1 MASIM
6 VDSTTRMLDKWS
18 TLINSGRPEIDIE
31 REITTT
37 AGEIIAKTS
46 CGVSN
51 ESGRN
56 VFHKLRELQMTLFQ
70 TNRFVGVPY
79 SKFLCPK
86 KALEA
91 KRLGKEIDRL
101 FLSIITDR
109 QKTIKEQPASNDL
122 LGLLLQGSRV
132 DGRPVKTLTPRELV
146 DECKTFFFGGHE
158 TTALAITWTLLLL
171 AIHPDWQNQLR
182 DEIREVVED
191 KEIDV
196 SKLAGLKKVTL
207 YVLLPHTICWF
218 WLYMSC
224 EIML

>member
-1 MASIM
+1 M

-31 REITTT
+31 REITAT

-46 CGVSN
+46 CGVSY
-51 ESGRN
+51 ESGEN
-56 VFHKLRELQMTLFQ
+56 VFHKLRELQMTLFK

-91 KRLGKEIDRL
+91 KRLGKEIDGL

-109 QKTIKEQPASNDL
+109 KKSIEENPEASHDL
-122 LGLLLQGSRV
+122 LGLLLQGSHA
-132 DGRPVKTLTPRELV
+132 DGRKGKMLTPRELV

-171 AIHPDWQNQLR
+171 AVNQDWQDTLR
-182 DEIREVVED
+182 AEIREVFGD

-196 SKLAGLKKVTL
+196 TRLAGLKKVI
-207 YVLLPHTICWF
+207 YII
-218 WLYMSC
+218 SQ
-224 EIML
+224 

>member
-46 CGVSN
+46 CGASN

-79 SKFLCPK
+79 SKFFCPK

-171 AIHPDWQNQLR
+171 AVHPDWQNQLR